1 MKAQAPGTAAAG
13 TSHQE
18 HDLSSLVEPIP
29 VASETAAVV
38 PVASTASTEESELD
52 VRLGRSFI
60 PVTATVD
67 CETKASFLSLLA
79 ETAEGEI
86 NTRQPI
92 CLVGLHACGDLT
104 SSIVRVFIESEMSG
118 VSEGFLNANAVANPA
133 LSMSA
138 AFRIKSLV
146 VVGCCYNRMTEWKPA
161 NATEDAT
168 TTSAM
173 RVSRNAFPL
182 SDYLKGQ
189 GPCLGKRLRMLAC
202 QSTARMAQESF
213 ESHELVYYRTV
224 LQCLLHRHRLL
235 TVSEDDDS
243 FQSEPRVGRIKRVRS
258 FADYALKALSRL
270 KVAEASICNEEYL
283 RQFFEEFRPA
293 YGQFVRFLRLR
304 AGFASCIERLIGLDR
319 LCVLLEASS
328 AQQQAISAR
337 LVQVFDPALSPRAFA
352 LVASRI

>member
-104 SSIVRVFIESEMSG
+104 SSIVRVFIESEM
-118 VSEGFLNANAVANPA
+118 
-133 LSMSA
+133 
-138 AFRIKSLV
+138 IKSLV

>member
-104 SSIVRVFIESEMSG
+104 SSIVRVFIESEM
-118 VSEGFLNANAVANPA
+118 
-133 LSMSA
+133 
-138 AFRIKSLV
+138 IKSLV

-168 TTSAM
+168 SSRFLDCRLPCALFPLRTSVWSLAVWASHVRDARLEK
-173 RVSRNAFPL
+173 RVSSQRLPERSRAL
-182 SDYLKGQ
+182 SGQ
-189 GPCLGKRLRMLAC
+189 APED
-202 QSTARMAQESF
+202 AR
-213 ESHELVYYRTV
+213 
-224 LQCLLHRHRLL
+224 
-235 TVSEDDDS
+235 VSEY
-243 FQSEPRVGRIKRVRS
+243 R
-258 FADYALKALSRL
+258 
-270 KVAEASICNEEYL
+270 
-283 RQFFEEFRPA
+283 
-293 YGQFVRFLRLR
+293 
-304 AGFASCIERLIGLDR
+304 
-319 LCVLLEASS
+319 
-328 AQQQAISAR
+328 
-337 LVQVFDPALSPRAFA
+337 
-352 LVASRI
+352 

>member
-168 TTSAM
+168 SSRFLDCRLPCALFPLRTSVWSLAVWASHVRDARLEK
-173 RVSRNAFPL
+173 RVSSQRLPERSRAL
-182 SDYLKGQ
+182 SGQ
-189 GPCLGKRLRMLAC
+189 APED
-202 QSTARMAQESF
+202 AR
-213 ESHELVYYRTV
+213 
-224 LQCLLHRHRLL
+224 
-235 TVSEDDDS
+235 VSEY
-243 FQSEPRVGRIKRVRS
+243 R
-258 FADYALKALSRL
+258 
-270 KVAEASICNEEYL
+270 
-283 RQFFEEFRPA
+283 
-293 YGQFVRFLRLR
+293 
-304 AGFASCIERLIGLDR
+304 
-319 LCVLLEASS
+319 
-328 AQQQAISAR
+328 
-337 LVQVFDPALSPRAFA
+337 
-352 LVASRI
+352 